1 MPAQRYSRA
10 TEDNADS
17 GGDARPSDAGSDSSS
32 SDSDY
37 AFDGFKVM
45 FAEKVMLTPVAPAA
59 PMVHAQTRR
68 WH

>member
-1 MPAQRYSRA
+1 MPSQRYARA
-10 TEDNADS
+10 TEDTADS
-17 GGDARPSDAGSDSSS
+17 GSDAGSDPGSSGS

-45 FAEKVMLTPVAPAA
+45 FAEKVMLTPVVPAA
-59 PMVHAQTRR
+59 PLVQAQTHR